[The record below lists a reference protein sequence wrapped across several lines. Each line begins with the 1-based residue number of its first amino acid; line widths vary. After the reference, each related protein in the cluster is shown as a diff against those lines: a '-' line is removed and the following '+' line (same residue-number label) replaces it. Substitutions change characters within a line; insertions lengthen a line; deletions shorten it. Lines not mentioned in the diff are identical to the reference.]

1 MLKNNVVWVYP
12 CESTGN
18 THLDLLVAGPGGTEL
33 TSPQLGCPMQSLHL
47 LQ

>member
-18 THLDLLVAGPGGTEL
+18 TYLDLLVAGPGGTEL